1 MLNKIVTMSKK
12 KKIKRLSSNR
22 YYATAFI
29 SNPCDQLFGPPLNCS
44 LANSSCET
52 TAKEKSFNVSMT
64 NFDYTCI
71 TNSSMNA
78 DNNNLEDSKLSLDA
92 KILNEVENILAD
104 NVSSAIIDRSS
115 DKFDYIP
122 TPKWNKSQNCILEEL
137 FKKSRYPKSAE
148 LKVLA
153 QSLNVMDTDVEVGV
167 LGATQMCFLPGLDFI
182 LYFCRNGSGKGEAGT
197 GRRGAKMKPSKASS
211 TTTWTSSSTKR
222 NYIFFYSFVLY

>member
-44 LANSSCET
+44 LTNTSCEAAN
-52 TAKEKSFNVSMT
+52 AKEKSFNVSMT
-64 NFDYTCI
+64 NVDYTCI

-78 DNNNLEDSKLSLDA
+78 DTNLEDSKLSLDA

-104 NVSSAIIDRSS
+104 NVSSSIIDRSS

-153 QSLNVMDTDVEVGV
+153 QSLNVMDTDVEVNALV
-167 LGATQMCFLPGLDFI
+167 TQNLFVFI
-182 LYFCRNGSGKGEAGT
+182 
-197 GRRGAKMKPSKASS
+197 
-211 TTTWTSSSTKR
+211 
-222 NYIFFYSFVLY
+222 